1 MNMEPKDRKGSGDGS
16 APKGK
21 RAPTARKRT
30 PKSAKTTD
38 QNGATATE
46 REVAPQ
52 AQIEPARTQSEV
64 SERSATETRTGAA
77 SGADQGTADLD
88 GGDPRNF
95 GDRDADLAADVAA
108 DIKSWMDTRREDRD
122 APREVL

>member
-1 MNMEPKDRKGSGDGS
+1 MEPRDRKGSGDGS

-30 PKSAKTTD
+30 PKSAKTAD

-52 AQIEPARTQSEV
+52 AQVEPARTPSEV
-64 SERSATETRTGAA
+64 ADRSAAEGRTTGA
-77 SGADQGTADLD
+77 SGAEQATADLD
-88 GGDPRNF
+88 GGDQSNF
-95 GDRDADLAADVAA
+95 GDRDADRAADVAA
-108 DIKSWMDTRREDRD
+108 DIKSWMDTKREDRD